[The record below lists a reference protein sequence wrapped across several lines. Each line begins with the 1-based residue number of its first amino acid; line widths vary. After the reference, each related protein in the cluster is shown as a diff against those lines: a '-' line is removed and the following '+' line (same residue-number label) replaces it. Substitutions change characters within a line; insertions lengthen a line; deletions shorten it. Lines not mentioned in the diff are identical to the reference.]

1 MDVFNDYSKRIFVL
15 HSVRWAPLC
24 EDGSFE
30 LGDVDFDTW
39 FLSGVGVPV
48 SITALDP
55 SGTGPYLLICLGFI
69 PCGDILDIDAFFVI
83 MLIRIPSFILQL

>member
-1 MDVFNDYSKRIFVL
+1 MDIVDRVFDRLLIFC
-15 HSVRWAPLC
+15 SVRWAPLC

-83 MLIRIPSFILQL
+83 MLIRIPSCILQL